1 MFVFLSK
8 VLPPLVYPVGLIGL
22 LILAAM
28 IFRKRTRL
36 LLGLLIAAFV
46 ILVIGGNHFVAI
58 SLARSLEVR
67 IKAPDPIPNAPVIVV
82 LGGGTEAIASPRRMV
97 EVNGAGDR
105 VLYAAELYR
114 EGLAPAILVSGGNI
128 PWLSQRPT
136 SPAEEMAALL
146 EFIGV
151 PTAEIWQQTK
161 SQNTYEDALYSAQLL
176 KEKGI
181 TRVILVTSATH
192 MPRAYAL
199 FVAQGLEVIPAPT
212 DYLVPDYAWNN
223 LGKEDFAGIILD
235 LIPSSSSLSM
245 ITNCLKEYIGMLV
258 YSLQGWL

>member
-36 LLGLLIAAFV
+36 QLGLLIAAFV
-46 ILVIGGNHFVAI
+46 ILFVGGNHFVSTA
-58 SLARSLEVR
+58 LAHSLEVR
-67 IKAPDPIPNAPVIVV
+67 VKAPDPMPSAPVIVV
-82 LGGGTEAIASPRRMV
+82 LGGGTEANTPPRHMV

-114 EGLAPAILVSGGNI
+114 EGRAPAILVSGGSI
-128 PWLSQRPT
+128 PWLSLRPT
-136 SPAEEMAALL
+136 SPAEEMTSLL

-151 PTAEIWQQTK
+151 PAADIWQQTK

-181 TRVILVTSATH
+181 SRVILVTSAVH

-199 FVAQGLEVIPAPT
+199 FLAQGLEVIPAPT
-212 DYLVPDYAWNN
+212 DYQVTDYAWNN
-223 LGKEDFAGIILD
+223 LSRGDFARILVD
-235 LIPSSSSLSM
+235 MIPDASGLS
-245 ITNCLKEYIGMLV
+245 TVSNCLKEYLGMIV